1 MALKIVSNVGYNNLA
16 VVLPQVK
23 ELNFDT
29 ADIWL
34 DFNNQA
40 LELYTNNGRVTVNF
54 NSYDELLNAIIAI
67 TRELAFRDV
76 LNTLNRVIDDLTFYM
91 EHPQLKITEDVKND
105 LLKKVEKAKER
116 LFNSNYKAMIKMG
129 QLPPKYIDSFI
140 QSNVEV
146 NKAVMD
152 ATKKYRELCWKT
164 YEDGDPDY
172 CDYALPLVDV
182 IYYAIP
188 EEKSI
193 VIIVD
198 VDQIGEV
205 YRIIERYDTAYDF
218 LKAVDEYSN
227 KVIGFW

>member
-67 TRELAFRDV
+67 TRELAFRYV